1 MLIDHT
7 NKALIYPNLNGG
19 RLNTVSD
26 IFDIIGRIAFPIF
39 AFLLVEGFFKT
50 RNRAKYLATLLVFG
64 VLSGAQLKYIAFL
77 SMLIDHTNKALI
89 YPNLNGGRLNTV
101 SDIFDII
108 GRIAFPI
115 FAFLLVEGFFK
126 TRSRAKYL
134 ATLLVFGVISE
145 VPFDLFTTK
154 QFFEPN
160 WNNIMFTLALV
171 LVTIWM
177 IDVLKK
183 KMEKFPKILWFLLS
197 FVILAVMCLIAAIL
211 SLDYDYHAILIGY
224 FYYIFHGR
232 ELIAIP
238 FNFLS
243 MYKEPW
249 ALLGFG
255 LVLTYNGERGKQN
268 KLINYLFYPVHL
280 LILGL
285 LRIYLGI

>member
-1 MLIDHT
+1 
-7 NKALIYPNLNGG
+7 
-19 RLNTVSD
+19 
-26 IFDIIGRIAFPIF
+26 
-39 AFLLVEGFFKT
+39 
-50 RNRAKYLATLLVFG
+50 
-64 VLSGAQLKYIAFL
+64 
-77 SMLIDHTNKALI
+77 
-89 YPNLNGGRLNTV
+89 
-101 SDIFDII
+101 
-108 GRIAFPI
+108 
-115 FAFLLVEGFFK
+115 
-126 TRSRAKYL
+126 
-134 ATLLVFGVISE
+134 
-145 VPFDLFTTK
+145 
-154 QFFEPN
+154 
-160 WNNIMFTLALV
+160 MFTLALV

-285 LRIYLGI
+285 SRIYLGI

>member
-1 MLIDHT
+1 
-7 NKALIYPNLNGG
+7 
-19 RLNTVSD
+19 
-26 IFDIIGRIAFPIF
+26 
-39 AFLLVEGFFKT
+39 
-50 RNRAKYLATLLVFG
+50 
-64 VLSGAQLKYIAFL
+64 
-77 SMLIDHTNKALI
+77 MLIDHTNKALI

-197 FVILAVMCLIAAIL
+197 FVIFFMEENLLQFHLISYPCIKNHGHF
-211 SLDYDYHAILIGY
+211 LDLDWY
-224 FYYIFHGR
+224 
-232 ELIAIP
+232 
-238 FNFLS
+238 
-243 MYKEPW
+243 
-249 ALLGFG
+249 
-255 LVLTYNGERGKQN
+255 
-268 KLINYLFYPVHL
+268 
-280 LILGL
+280 
-285 LRIYLGI
+285 LRITENVENRIS

>member
-1 MLIDHT
+1 
-7 NKALIYPNLNGG
+7 
-19 RLNTVSD
+19 
-26 IFDIIGRIAFPIF
+26 
-39 AFLLVEGFFKT
+39 
-50 RNRAKYLATLLVFG
+50 
-64 VLSGAQLKYIAFL
+64 
-77 SMLIDHTNKALI
+77 MLIDHTNKALI

-211 SLDYDYHAILIGY
+211 SLDYDYHAILIVY
-224 FYYIFHGR
+224 FFYIFYNKP
-232 ELIAIP
+232 I
-238 FNFLS
+238 LS
-243 MYKEPW
+243 SIFGYLSIFKEVW
-249 ALLGFG
+249 ATLGFG
-255 LVLTYNGERGKQN
+255 FILTYNGKRGKQS
-268 KLINYLFYPVHL
+268 KILNYCFYPVHL

-285 LRIYLGI
+285 LRMYFNI

>member
-1 MLIDHT
+1 
-7 NKALIYPNLNGG
+7 
-19 RLNTVSD
+19 
-26 IFDIIGRIAFPIF
+26 
-39 AFLLVEGFFKT
+39 
-50 RNRAKYLATLLVFG
+50 
-64 VLSGAQLKYIAFL
+64 
-77 SMLIDHTNKALI
+77 MLIDHTNKALI

-211 SLDYDYHAILIGY
+211 SLDYDYHAILID
-224 FYYIFHGR
+224 IFIIFSMEENLLQFHLISYPCIKNHGH
-232 ELIAIP
+232 
-238 FNFLS
+238 FLDLDW
-243 MYKEPW
+243 Y
-249 ALLGFG
+249 
-255 LVLTYNGERGKQN
+255 
-268 KLINYLFYPVHL
+268 
-280 LILGL
+280 
-285 LRIYLGI
+285 LRITENVENRIS

>member
-1 MLIDHT
+1 
-7 NKALIYPNLNGG
+7 
-19 RLNTVSD
+19 
-26 IFDIIGRIAFPIF
+26 
-39 AFLLVEGFFKT
+39 
-50 RNRAKYLATLLVFG
+50 
-64 VLSGAQLKYIAFL
+64 
-77 SMLIDHTNKALI
+77 MLIDHTNKALI

-160 WNNIMFTLALV
+160 WNNIMFTLALM

-183 KMEKFPKILWFLLS
+183 KMEKFPKILWFFLS

-211 SLDYDYHAILIGY
+211 SLDYDCHANFNWIIFIISFMEGNLLQFHLISY
-224 FYYIFHGR
+224 PCIKNHGH
-232 ELIAIP
+232 
-238 FNFLS
+238 FLD
-243 MYKEPW
+243 MDWY
-249 ALLGFG
+249 
-255 LVLTYNGERGKQN
+255 
-268 KLINYLFYPVHL
+268 
-280 LILGL
+280 
-285 LRIYLGI
+285 LRITENAENRIS

>member
-26 IFDIIGRIAFPIF
+26 
-39 AFLLVEGFFKT
+39 K
-50 RNRAKYLATLLVFG
+50 
-64 VLSGAQLKYIAFL
+64 
-77 SMLIDHTNKALI
+77 
-89 YPNLNGGRLNTV
+89 
-101 SDIFDII
+101 FDII

-145 VPFDLFTTK
+145 VSFDLFTTK

-211 SLDYDYHAILIGY
+211 SLDYDYHAILIVY
-224 FYYIFHGR
+224 FFYIFYNKP
-232 ELIAIP
+232 I
-238 FNFLS
+238 LS
-243 MYKEPW
+243 SIFGYLSIFKEVW
-249 ALLGFG
+249 ATLGFG
-255 LVLTYNGERGKQN
+255 FILTYNGKRGKQS
-268 KLINYLFYPVHL
+268 KILNYCFYPVHL

-285 LRIYLGI
+285 LRMYFNI